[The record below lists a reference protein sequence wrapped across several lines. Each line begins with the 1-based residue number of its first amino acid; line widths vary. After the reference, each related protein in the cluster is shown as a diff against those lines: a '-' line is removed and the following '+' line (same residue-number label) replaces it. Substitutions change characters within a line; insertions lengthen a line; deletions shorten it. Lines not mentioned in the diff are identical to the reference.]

1 MDQAGRPGG
10 SDGPPAQRNG
20 SAAPVSS
27 PTATAGERTADPG
40 TPGGG
45 RAASRNRVAGR
56 VPGWMLSAVTR
67 HLVILAGYIGAG
79 ILLTWPRLTYLFDHK
94 LPSTRDVGAYV
105 WGFWWFA
112 RQVTHLSNP
121 WFTSYLAAPVGSQL
135 GFHALMPL
143 PSLLLTPVT
152 LAYGP
157 SASYNLLSVLMPG
170 LACYAMYRC
179 ARLWVRSETAAIASG
194 AFFGLSS
201 LIAYQSWYLVNL
213 PVGELFIP
221 LALEAAVRLRR
232 RPGWRPAVALG
243 VIVGASLLT
252 DQESAILVAIVAVLA
267 LLPWVLLGPGRTGRA
282 AAAGPATGARTAAE
296 ASNPERGAAAR
307 AAARPILARLGPV
320 MLAVAVAL
328 VVGSPQIIAMAQQ
341 VAAHGASVP
350 ATSLANSYN
359 SYGVGLLGLFAPSPM
374 VARVGL
380 TRLASEYYYHGIVY
394 HHIGPH
400 QMVTSNEGT
409 PMFGLVLTI
418 LGVCGLI
425 ACWRRRHAWLLALLW
440 LASAALALGPVLW
453 IGVSH
458 EYVPFAE
465 MFHGVRLSAIMPYT
479 LFVKI
484 PGLSSFREA
493 DRLAILG
500 LLAAALLAGSAVDW
514 LRYHVRPAVA
524 AVAAVAV
531 VLAISVPELGWS
543 GNPPAQVMPASLDKG
558 TMPTTMPR
566 LDGPIEADH
575 SKSIVVDFP
584 FGLRGGIP
592 DYGQQFAPESQVLA
606 TQDGHPLA
614 DGYIARVPAPTI
626 AGLNRHPFYVGL
638 INIWHQVRNPLPLV
652 HAAYRDARRMHV
664 GWVIVW
670 PSRLP
675 RSINGYLTHTGF
687 KFDYQV
693 GRVRVYRIKS

>member
-10 SDGPPAQRNG
+10 ADGPAAEPSG
-20 SAAPVSS
+20 PAAPAGS
-27 PTATAGERTADPG
+27 PTATAGERAAGPG
-40 TPGGG
+40 QAAPVAGQGPRGG
-45 RAASRNRVAGR
+45 RGL
-56 VPGWMLSAVTR
+56 GWMHGAVPR
-67 HLVILAGYIGAG
+67 HLVILACYIGAG
-79 ILLTWPRLTYLFDHK
+79 ILFTWPRITYLSDHK
-94 LPSTRDVGAYV
+94 LPDTRDAGAYV

-112 RQVTHLSNP
+112 RQIAHLSNP
-121 WFTSYLAAPVGSQL
+121 WSTSYLAAPVGSQL

-143 PSLLLTPVT
+143 PSLLLAPVT

-170 LACYAMYRC
+170 LLCYAMYRC
-179 ARLWVRSETAAIASG
+179 ARLWVRSQTAAIASG
-194 AFFGLSS
+194 ALFGLSS
-201 LIAYQSWYLVNL
+201 MIAYQSWYLVNL
-213 PVGELFIP
+213 AAGELFIP
-221 LALEAAVRLRR
+221 LALEAAVLLRR
-232 RPGWRPAVALG
+232 RPGRRRAAVLG
-243 VIVGASLLT
+243 VVVGASLLT
-252 DQESAILVAIVAVLA
+252 DQESAILVAIVAGLA
-267 LLPWVLLGPGRTGRA
+267 LLPWVLFGRGPDRA
-282 AAAGPATGARTAAE
+282 GLRQ
-296 ASNPERGAAAR
+296 
-307 AAARPILARLGPV
+307 ILARLRPV
-320 MLAVAVAL
+320 GLAVAVAL
-328 VVGSPQIIAMAQQ
+328 VVASPQIIAMAQQ

-350 ATSLANSYN
+350 AASLATSYN

-374 VARVGL
+374 VARFGL

-394 HHIGPH
+394 HHVGPH
-400 QMVTSNEGT
+400 QLVTSNEGT

-425 ACWRRRHAWLLALLW
+425 ACRRRLNAWLLALLW

-479 LFVKI
+479 LFVQI

-493 DRLAILG
+493 DRLAVLG
-500 LLAAALLAGSAVDW
+500 LLAATLLAGSAADW
-514 LRYHVRPAVA
+514 LRYHVKPAVA

-543 GNPPAQVMPASLDKG
+543 GNPPARVMPASLRKG
-558 TMPTTMPR
+558 TMPTTMPE
-566 LDGPIEADH
+566 LDGPIAADH
-575 SKSIVVDFP
+575 SGSIVVDFP

-592 DYGQQFAPESQVLA
+592 DYGPPFAPESQVLA
-606 TQDGHPLA
+606 TADGHPIA
-614 DGYIARVPAPTI
+614 DGFLSRVPASTI
-626 AGLNRHPFYVGL
+626 SGLNRHPFYLGL
-638 INIWHQVRNPLPLV
+638 IDIWHQVHRPPSLV

-675 RSINGYLTHTGF
+675 RSISGYLTHTGF
-687 KFDYQV
+687 RLDYSV
-693 GRVRVYRIKS
+693 GPVHVYRIKS

>member
-40 TPGGG
+40 TPCGG

-94 LPSTRDVGAYV
+94 LPSTRDAGAYV

-201 LIAYQSWYLVNL
+201 LMAYQSWYLVNL

-232 RPGWRPAVALG
+232 RPGWRPAVVLG

-267 LLPWVLLGPGRTGRA
+267 LLPWVLLGPGRAGRA
-282 AAAGPATGARTAAE
+282 AAAGPARAHAPRPRPATR
-296 ASNPERGAAAR
+296 SAAR
-307 AAARPILARLGPV
+307 RRERPRGRSWP
-320 MLAVAVAL
+320 
-328 VVGSPQIIAMAQQ
+328 GS
-341 VAAHGASVP
+341 GRS
-350 ATSLANSYN
+350 
-359 SYGVGLLGLFAPSPM
+359 
-374 VARVGL
+374 
-380 TRLASEYYYHGIVY
+380 
-394 HHIGPH
+394 
-400 QMVTSNEGT
+400 
-409 PMFGLVLTI
+409 
-418 LGVCGLI
+418 C
-425 ACWRRRHAWLLALLW
+425 
-440 LASAALALGPVLW
+440 
-453 IGVSH
+453 
-458 EYVPFAE
+458 
-465 MFHGVRLSAIMPYT
+465 
-479 LFVKI
+479 
-484 PGLSSFREA
+484 
-493 DRLAILG
+493 
-500 LLAAALLAGSAVDW
+500 
-514 LRYHVRPAVA
+514 
-524 AVAAVAV
+524 
-531 VLAISVPELGWS
+531 
-543 GNPPAQVMPASLDKG
+543 
-558 TMPTTMPR
+558 
-566 LDGPIEADH
+566 
-575 SKSIVVDFP
+575 
-584 FGLRGGIP
+584 
-592 DYGQQFAPESQVLA
+592 
-606 TQDGHPLA
+606 
-614 DGYIARVPAPTI
+614 
-626 AGLNRHPFYVGL
+626 
-638 INIWHQVRNPLPLV
+638 
-652 HAAYRDARRMHV
+652 
-664 GWVIVW
+664 W

-675 RSINGYLTHTGF
+675 SWSAPRRSSPWLSRWRRTVPRSRRLPWPTRTTPTESGCWGCSPPPPRSP
-687 KFDYQV
+687 
-693 GRVRVYRIKS
+693 GWA